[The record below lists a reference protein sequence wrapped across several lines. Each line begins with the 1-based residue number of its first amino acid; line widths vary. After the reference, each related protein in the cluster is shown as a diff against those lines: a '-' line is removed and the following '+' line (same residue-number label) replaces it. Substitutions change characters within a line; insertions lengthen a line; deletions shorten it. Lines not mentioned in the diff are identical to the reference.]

1 MAKGKK
7 GKKGKKSKGVK
18 HKKPCKTT
26 SSIRKG
32 KIVVTANCPIKKK

>member
-7 GKKGKKSKGVK
+7 GKKGKGRKT
-18 HKKPCKTT
+18 KKPCKTT

-32 KIVVTANCPIKKK
+32 KVVVTANCPMKKK